1 MADNTR
7 INELQD
13 KLLQA
18 MDILNAQA
26 LNSISFDK
34 TITCTIENDENKKDG
49 KYEVSDGSIIF
60 TAYSI
65 DERYRNG
72 DVVYVIIPQGDY
84 ENQKM
89 IIGKK
94 TSETEEPFNFVTPF
108 DSFFSMTGNLA
119 VAAQSGSL
127 VANDIEDNTKPI
139 EECMTYIPLLGKNGL
154 DTSQMDLIN
163 YTRLGIK
170 ANFKSWIKNAVKGN
184 YGLEI
189 VLFTE
194 KQGTVSEEKEIATY
208 TYNLDSSNMYGNPYN
223 FETYYNQELV
233 LDIGSEDIGKVTNI
247 KVNFYQAAN
256 FYDQFNEPI
265 PSSLSGFKT
274 EANTNRYV
282 YYPIDNEQGETIENS
297 GYYIP
302 LGDKLNSNLFI
313 NNLEIH
319 FGYDIS
325 MFTNDYVEI
334 YTQDRSSY
342 KCSTSTETDNSDV
355 NKKEINMR
363 WVHIVD
369 GKPVDMV
376 IAADKATDEEKA
388 KYEVRWYRYHIGAA
402 ATDPYCGIYWERMY
416 VDENNFL
423 RQQNEEDKNTEI
435 PFGNIRQF
443 TGLRFDPDVNKQ
455 QEKIKAIVI
464 YEKNTP
470 YRSNEL
476 IFENE
481 EDLPPSEEAQ
491 HIISALTIT
500 TDDNTNGNYMIYGQ
514 DNSIKDTEY
523 GKIQRS
529 MSVWFD
535 ANNDGELSEN
545 EKIIDENQASNITW
559 TFPAQN
565 TMIDVVDPNKVAI
578 KENEGTEDEKIIA
591 YQIHTCSPQYKI
603 ASYYTPNKSNNTI
616 TCEYC
621 LNSRVYT
628 TEKEFTFG
636 PAGTMGTDQTLVID
650 FVGDINAVNK
660 ADEADNNINIEIQLY
675 DNQNIAQEIPD
686 GGVQWAWY
694 YNSDLDNDTIKFP
707 FVIEGKTNRQ
717 ITFTKDQFDI
727 DSLYILQATV
737 GDLTTYF
744 PIPIQSGGY
753 SFIKGPTQ
761 VIYQADGEPAYSR
774 EAYALYSG
782 NTDTL
787 TKSWVKICK
796 TTDENKLRYTGTI
809 DEKTHKLKPLSI
821 YVKDAPIY
829 GVQAKSGTTT
839 LWTQPILVLQNQ
851 WPNGVINKWDGKS
864 LVLDEANSTIL
875 AAALSAGKKNDD
887 NTFSGVMIGDWSNQD
902 VEASI
907 TEETGLYG
915 FHHGAMSYAFKEDG
929 TAFIGKSSMA
939 RINFNGED
947 ATIYS
952 SGYYENGH
960 AGMMIDLYGRNENPY
975 IELKSPDGKSRM
987 KLDTAN
993 NGSTIYMSR
1002 SNGSITI
1009 TNTDA
1014 TYPLDI
1020 GDNFSV
1026 KWNGNIT
1033 STGGT
1038 IGGWTIS
1045 ETELSS
1051 DDGHI
1056 TLNTED
1062 FGSIIL
1068 DSPKSKISGGTIV
1081 GSIVQA
1087 GTLKSNNDTNRI
1099 KLDGYLE
1106 VKDENGVNTNTF
1118 LGYVQQNTGS
1128 LYDKFTDG
1136 VGFGYGSNPALP
1148 RAVVKATDSNV
1159 GMSFRNGGGGWI
1171 QINSTGISMGGDQ
1184 IDLSSIDASD
1194 QKGIYARFA

>member
-7 INELQD
+7 VNELQD

-127 VANDIEDNTKPI
+127 IANDIEDNTKPI

-154 DTSQMDLIN
+154 DTSKMDLIN

-363 WVHIVD
+363 WVHIID

-388 KYEVRWYRYHIGAA
+388 KYEVCWYRYHIGAA
-402 ATDPYCGIYWERMY
+402 AADPYCGIYWERMY

-500 TDDNTNGNYMIYGQ
+500 TDDDTNGNYMIYGQ

-621 LNSRVYT
+621 LNGRVYT

-650 FVGDINAVNK
+650 FVGDVNAVNK

-694 YNSDLDNDTIKFP
+694 YNSNLDNGTIKFP
-707 FVIEGKTNRQ
+707 FVIEGKTNKQ

-782 NTDTL
+782 NMDTL

-809 DEKTHKLKPLSI
+809 DKKTHKLKPLSI

-929 TAFIGKSSMA
+929 TAFIGKDGRG
-939 RINFNGED
+939 RIHINGND

-952 SGYYENGH
+952 ETYNSKNHGIK
-960 AGMMIDLYGRNENPY
+960 IDLNDPY
-975 IELKSPDGKSRM
+975 IVLSNNYNQDTIANSSTNTYPFQIGSKFKVKWDG
-987 KLDTAN
+987 
-993 NGSTIYMSR
+993 TIYAT
-1002 SNGSITI
+1002 NGE
-1009 TNTDA
+1009 
-1014 TYPLDI
+1014 
-1020 GDNFSV
+1020 FSGHI
-1026 KWNGNIT
+1026 NAYT
-1033 STGGT
+1033 GT
-1038 IGGWTIS
+1038 IGSWEIVDGK
-1045 ETELSS
+1045 LQS
-1051 DDGHI
+1051 DDEKIVLSTEGTGTILINEDDIIIKGAYQGEPTQI
-1056 TLNTED
+1056 TLSNNSVIH
-1062 FGSIIL
+1062 GGIIE
-1068 DSPKSKISGGTIV
+1068 
-1081 GSIVQA
+1081 A
-1087 GTLKSNNDTNRI
+1087 GTLRSNTTNSKI
-1099 KLDGYLE
+1099 TLDGYLTVLDSE
-1106 VKDENGVNTNTF
+1106 SSNASTKTF
-1118 LGYVQQNTGS
+1118 LGFVKSNTGDWVTDYFS
-1128 LYDKFTDG
+1128 DG
-1136 VGFGYGSNPALP
+1136 VGMGYGTSNNPNSIL
-1148 RAVVKATDSNV
+1148 KATSTNV
-1159 GMSFRNGGGGWI
+1159 GLCFKNGGWI
-1171 QINSTGISMGGDQ
+1171 SIGSTGISMGGNQ
-1184 IDLSSIDASD
+1184 IDLSGIDASD